1 MYPHCRTWV
10 LCLIP
15 SVKVKMVTSYGHG
28 WKKAGISSY
37 SVNII
42 VVLSSHILKKR
53 EAE

>member
-1 MYPHCRTWV
+1 MYPRCRTWV
-10 LCLIP
+10 LCVIP
-15 SVKVKMVTSYGHG
+15 LVKVKMVMSYGPG

-42 VVLSSHILKKR
+42 VDLSSYILKKR